1 MLMRVN
7 KDKRAKMNNKR
18 KKKKRKFRG
27 KNCIRSL
34 YFLLSAMIRP
44 LKSSF

>member
-18 KKKKRKFRG
+18 KKKKKEIQG
-27 KNCIRSL
+27 KKL
-34 YFLLSAMIRP
+34 Y
-44 LKSSF
+44 

>member
-18 KKKKRKFRG
+18 KKKKKG
-27 KNCIRSL
+27 NSGEKIVLEVCI
-34 YFLLSAMIRP
+34 
-44 LKSSF
+44 SS